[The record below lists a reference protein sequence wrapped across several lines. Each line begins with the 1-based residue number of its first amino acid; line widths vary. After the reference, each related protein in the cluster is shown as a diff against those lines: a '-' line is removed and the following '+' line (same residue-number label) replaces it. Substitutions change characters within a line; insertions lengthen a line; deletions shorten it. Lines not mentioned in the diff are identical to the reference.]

1 MKKVLFVTMAVCMS
15 LAASFAQDSH
25 ELQLQSAVARL
36 DKATA
41 VKDYRQLA
49 IDFAGIAAQQ
59 KTNWLSW
66 YYAAFCNAKTG
77 WLYENDGDRIEPFA
91 NLAEEQIKKSLSLLD
106 TATQKK
112 ELSEVY
118 CVFNMMNR
126 AKVFINPMTYGR
138 QYGPLAS
145 QYLQR
150 ARSANPEN
158 PRVLYLEGWEKYAT
172 PKMWGGDKQKA
183 KELLE
188 QALQQLNAQVVSD
201 NSPHW
206 GKQEVEAL
214 LKTMK

>member
-1 MKKVLFVTMAVCMS
+1 MKKTIFMTMVAGFM
-15 LAASFAQDSH
+15 LATVFAQDAN
-25 ELQLQSAVARL
+25 EQQLQAAVARL

-77 WLYENDGDRIEPFA
+77 WLYENDGDKIEPFA

-138 QYGPLAS
+138 QHGPVAS

-172 PKMWGGDKQKA
+172 PKMWGGDKKKA

-188 QALQQLNAQVVSD
+188 QALLQLNAQAVTGND
-201 NSPHW
+201 PHW
-206 GKQEVEAL
+206 GKQEVEGL
-214 LKTMK
+214 LAKLK

>member
-1 MKKVLFVTMAVCMS
+1 MKKVLIMTMAIGMILTAS
-15 LAASFAQDSH
+15 LAQDNPDQ
-25 ELQLQSAVARL
+25 QLQAAVARL
-36 DKATA
+36 GKATA

-59 KTNWLSW
+59 KNNWLSW

-77 WLYENDGDRIEPFA
+77 WLYENDGERIEPFA
-91 NLAEEQIKKSLSLLD
+91 NLADEQIKKSLSLLD

-118 CVFNMMNR
+118 CVLSMVNR

-138 QYGPLAS
+138 QYGPVAGQYVQKALA
-145 QYLQR
+145 LD
-150 ARSANPEN
+150 ATN
-158 PRVLYLEGWEKYAT
+158 PRAVYLAGWEKYAT
-172 PKMWGGDKQKA
+172 PKMWGGDKKKA

-188 QALQQLNAQVVSD
+188 QSLQQLNAQGAAGTA
-201 NSPHW
+201 PHW

-214 LKTMK
+214 LKKLK